1 MDERALTHPPT
12 LTLHSL
18 TCPPAH
24 PLAHPSA
31 TLRVGTIVHTQ
42 THPDADSSRKASL
55 STAIFHTWNATI
67 GVGILA
73 MPRAF
78 ALVGWA
84 TGSAMLVVFGL

>member
-1 MDERALTHPPT
+1 MHMDTTRAQHDIERTHVRHPQ
-12 LTLHSL
+12 
-18 TCPPAH
+18 AH
-24 PLAHPSA
+24 PD
-31 TLRVGTIVHTQ
+31 G
-42 THPDADSSRKASL
+42 DSSRKSSL

-84 TGSAMLVVFGL
+84 TGSVMLVVFGL